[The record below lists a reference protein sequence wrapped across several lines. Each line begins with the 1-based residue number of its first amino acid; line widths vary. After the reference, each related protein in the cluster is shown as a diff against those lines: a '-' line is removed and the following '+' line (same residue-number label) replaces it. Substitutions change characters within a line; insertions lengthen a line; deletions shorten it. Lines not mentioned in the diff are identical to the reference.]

1 MLVHGMKHA
10 VVVIVV
16 GLLTL
21 PACSRTHVD
30 SGGAGEGRNG
40 PEHTAPS
47 AETPAP
53 GPGLQRLVDI
63 AKTDLGVKLDVGA
76 DDIDLVEAAY
86 VTWRDSSI
94 GCPRPDMQY
103 MQVLTNGARI
113 VLRANGVL
121 YHYHSGG
128 SRAPFLC
135 ARPSPE
141 GPLPHAPGEA

>member
-1 MLVHGMKHA
+1 MPVRRLKHI
-10 VVVIVV
+10 VVVTVA
-16 GLLTL
+16 GLLAL
-21 PACSRTHVD
+21 PACSRTHVE
-30 SGGAGEGRNG
+30 SEGAGEGQNG
-40 PEHTAPS
+40 PDQAASS
-47 AETPAP
+47 AEAPAP

-63 AKTDLGVKLDVGA
+63 AKTDLGAKLGVGA

-135 ARPSPE
+135 ARPSPQ
-141 GPLPHAPGEA
+141 GPLPYAPGEA